1 MTVCF
6 IRDATLED
14 AAALTVLINRIILIG
29 GTTAHLSTLM
39 LSGCRIFISNQHWA
53 YLALLLRVKVI
64 LLGFNL
70 LNGPILNALGRIAL
84 VQTGL

>member
-29 GTTAHLSTLM
+29 GTTAH
-39 LSGCRIFISNQHWA
+39 
-53 YLALLLRVKVI
+53 
-64 LLGFNL
+64 
-70 LNGPILNALGRIAL
+70 
-84 VQTGL
+84 